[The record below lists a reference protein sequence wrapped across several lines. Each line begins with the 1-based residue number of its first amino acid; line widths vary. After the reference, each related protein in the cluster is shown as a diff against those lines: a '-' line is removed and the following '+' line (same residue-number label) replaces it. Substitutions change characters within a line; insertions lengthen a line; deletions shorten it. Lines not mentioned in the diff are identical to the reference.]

1 MSAINFRN
9 KQIFYRVEG
18 CGKPVI
24 LLHGFGEDGNIW
36 NNQIE
41 ALKQDH
47 QLIIPDLPGS
57 GQSEILEGDCEIE
70 DYTEVV
76 KALADKEISGNSYK
90 DFTLIGHSM
99 GGYISLAF
107 AKKYPGLLNA
117 LGLFHSSAFA
127 DNEEKIKVR
136 KKNIEFIEKNGAKP
150 FLKSTIPNLFSKNTK
165 GSHPEMVQELISLSE
180 NLSPEALIQYTKAMI
195 RREDTTSVLKSF
207 PKPILFI
214 VGIHDEAVPLEA
226 SLNQCYL
233 PKIAQVN
240 FLQKSGHLGMW
251 EQQELATKF
260 LKGFL
265 TFADSFG

>member
-1 MSAINFRN
+1 
-9 KQIFYRVEG
+9 
-18 CGKPVI
+18 
-24 LLHGFGEDGNIW
+24 
-36 NNQIE
+36 
-41 ALKQDH
+41 
-47 QLIIPDLPGS
+47 
-57 GQSEILEGDCEIE
+57 
-70 DYTEVV
+70 
-76 KALADKEISGNSYK
+76 
-90 DFTLIGHSM
+90 
-99 GGYISLAF
+99 
-107 AKKYPGLLNA
+107 
-117 LGLFHSSAFA
+117 
-127 DNEEKIKVR
+127 
-136 KKNIEFIEKNGAKP
+136 
-150 FLKSTIPNLFSKNTK
+150 LFSKNTK

-195 RREDTTSVLKSF
+195 KREDTTSVLKSF